1 MFIIIIINVSIL
13 QSEYKHSY
21 ILRFN
26 ITGTGERSKTR
37 RPHFPAVIIGLNL
50 FINMLSAA
58 DGYLFILY
66 FFILFIYS
74 YFSLLIEL
82 LMPL

>member
-13 QSEYKHSY
+13 QSEYKYSY

-50 FINMLSAA
+50 FINMLSA
-58 DGYLFILY
+58 DLVMMYGKIHILG
-66 FFILFIYS
+66 F
-74 YFSLLIEL
+74 LI
-82 LMPL
+82 